1 MKCFDEAINLNP
13 SEVLYYS
20 NKAAAFI
27 ELSELDKAL
36 ESINKAVEIIDGGN
50 CKDGERK
57 AKIWARKA
65 SVLTKQQNFDE
76 AINLYERSL
85 VEDNKPN
92 VKDELLKVKT
102 LKKTAEAKAYINPE
116 IAEKHCEEGNRLFK
130 EGKFPEALK
139 EYEEAIRRDPNVA
152 KYHSN
157 LGTTY
162 IKLMEFV
169 RARDVLDKALSID
182 PNYVKAW
189 AKKGD
194 CHYYLKEY
202 HKALEAYEK
211 GLKV

>member
-1 MKCFDEAINLNP
+1 M
-13 SEVLYYS
+13 
-20 NKAAAFI
+20 
-27 ELSELDKAL
+27 
-36 ESINKAVEIIDGGN
+36 
-50 CKDGERK
+50 
-57 AKIWARKA
+57 
-65 SVLTKQQNFDE
+65 
-76 AINLYERSL
+76 
-85 VEDNKPN
+85 
-92 VKDELLKVKT
+92 
-102 LKKTAEAKAYINPE
+102 
-116 IAEKHCEEGNRLFK
+116 
-130 EGKFPEALK
+130 
-139 EYEEAIRRDPNVA
+139 A

-211 GLKV
+211 VCHCN

>member
-1 MKCFDEAINLNP
+1 M
-13 SEVLYYS
+13 
-20 NKAAAFI
+20 
-27 ELSELDKAL
+27 
-36 ESINKAVEIIDGGN
+36 
-50 CKDGERK
+50 
-57 AKIWARKA
+57 
-65 SVLTKQQNFDE
+65 
-76 AINLYERSL
+76 
-85 VEDNKPN
+85 
-92 VKDELLKVKT
+92 
-102 LKKTAEAKAYINPE
+102 
-116 IAEKHCEEGNRLFK
+116 
-130 EGKFPEALK
+130 
-139 EYEEAIRRDPNVA
+139 A

-211 GLKV
+211 VYHYN